1 MKVQHN
7 KDNKGSRRKQGE
19 WGEEGAADSKPSVLV
34 CLYQTKTKTINQK
47 ETIEENAAGT

>member
-7 KDNKGSRRKQGE
+7 RDNKRSRRKKGE
-19 WGEEGAADSKPSVLV
+19 WREEGAADSKPSDLV
-34 CLYQTKTKTINQK
+34 CLYQTKTKTNNQK